1 MKLMAKFYIILL
13 NFSWVEASKGVGVP
27 QNSYKLF
34 IEKYIWK
41 GKILVNLQTVSIT
54 YFYLKLKYQNFLS
67 KKPLWWKNR
76 KASSEFYID
85 YLLTLTL
92 HIYKPK
98 SKPYVLKELVHN
110 ISTNLTIFVV
120 Y

>member
-27 QNSYKLF
+27 QNSYKWF

-67 KKPLWWKNR
+67 KNW
-76 KASSEFYID
+76 KASSEFYIN

-110 ISTNLTIFVV
+110 ISTNLRIFVV